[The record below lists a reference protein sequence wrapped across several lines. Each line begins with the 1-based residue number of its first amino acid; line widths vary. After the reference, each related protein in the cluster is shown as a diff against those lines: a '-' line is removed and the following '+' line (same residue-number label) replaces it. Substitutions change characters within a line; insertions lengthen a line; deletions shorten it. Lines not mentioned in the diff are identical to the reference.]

1 VHWHQAKTFVW
12 LAKGKNV
19 DIKSSY
25 YPLLTHNFLNY
36 FVNDTLND
44 KILLEIGSGDSTLF
58 WENHFSKVMSYEDN
72 YDFFIRLNGKI
83 NSKKTNLNLF
93 NQSIFEDVTFLKS
106 VQEADYIIIDNNPNN
121 IDRTFFCEFVKTY
134 KKDSSSIIL
143 DNGTWNLNAYNCLLQ
158 DFFCKDF
165 PGTNKENELTVTT
178 IFDIKRD
185 PKYFNYTI
193 I

>member
-1 VHWHQAKTFVW
+1 
-12 LAKGKNV
+12 
-19 DIKSSY
+19 
-25 YPLLTHNFLNY
+25 
-36 FVNDTLND
+36 
-44 KILLEIGSGDSTLF
+44 
-58 WENHFSKVMSYEDN
+58 MSYEDN

>member
-1 VHWHQAKTFVW
+1 M
-12 LAKGKNV
+12 
-19 DIKSSY
+19 DIKNSY

-58 WENHFSKVMSYEDN
+58 WENHFSKVISYED
-72 YDFFIRLNGKI
+72 DHTFFIKLSNIVGT
-83 NSKKTNLNLF
+83 NKTELYF
-93 NQSIFEDVTFLKS
+93 FDHKIFEDMTFLKN
-106 VQEADYIIIDNNPNN
+106 VQRADYIIIDNNPNN
-121 IDRTFFCEFVKTY
+121 IDRTFFCEFVKKY

-165 PGTNKENELTVTT
+165 PGTNKKNELTVTT
-178 IFDIKRD
+178 IFDTKRD
-185 PKYFNYTI
+185 LKYFNYTI